1 MRSPR
6 LLSLVLASLTM
17 PALPAAAF
25 NATGVEQG
33 LFSSFEQFLSQSRFP
48 LRALHPQAE
57 VSYAQVTD
65 TRGVAFADS
74 RLLSGRISDTSDN
87 GRFGFFL
94 DASYG
99 GSRADVRTSNSPLAT
114 SRLDLTGL
122 GGGAFLELPVLAKV
136 GLYGEYAYY
145 SNGLNFTRPTGTSL
159 IPEKDNFTRARYG
172 VRFFPT
178 DADAL
183 SVGRVSGQGEYLPPL
198 QNEYS
203 WRHVVGGRSSLVF
216 SYKTGPGVKSWE
228 AGFGLGF

>member
-1 MRSPR
+1 MRSSR

-48 LRALHPQAE
+48 LKALHPQAE

-65 TRGVAFADS
+65 TRGAAFADGKAIV
-74 RLLSGRISDTSDN
+74 GRICDTSDN

-99 GSRADVRTSNSPLAT
+99 GSRADVRTSNAPLAT
-114 SRLDLTGL
+114 SPLDLVGL
-122 GGGAFLELPVLAKV
+122 GGGAFLELPVLAKI

-145 SNGLNFTRPTGTSL
+145 SNKLSFNRPTGTSL
-159 IPEKDNFTRARYG
+159 IPEKDNFTQARYG
-172 VRFFPT
+172 VRFFLT
-178 DADAL
+178 DVDAL
-183 SVGRVSGQGEYLPPL
+183 SFGRVSGQGDYLPPL
-198 QNEYS
+198 QTEYS
-203 WRHVVGGRSSLVF
+203 WRHVLGGRSSVVLRH
-216 SYKTGPGVKSWE
+216 KTGPGVKSWE